1 MLSGKMVERYTD
13 FQAWLHDF
21 FVGQRALN
29 LHSHLFEQSG
39 LDALLAER
47 NTRRVLDVGCGGGQ
61 AALWLKARYPH
72 LHLAGIDLSEPQI
85 ARAHRRAQRQRT
97 DVTFEVANAQAL
109 PFPDASF
116 DVVYSFGSVKHWPD
130 PLKGIGECW
139 RVLKP
144 GGALLLADS
153 TSDATRAQVVSFYR
167 IAGFPRLLED
177 LVVPVVQRIIVQPAR
192 PMSVYHN
199 IAATLGMPPGSVTQ
213 PPYMPAFLFSARKP
227 HV

>member
-13 FQAWLHDF
+13 LQAWLHDF

-29 LHSHLFEQSG
+29 LNRRLFEQSG
-39 LDALLAER
+39 LNALLAEPK
-47 NTRRVLDVGCGGGQ
+47 TRRVLDVGCGGGQ
-61 AALWLKARYPH
+61 AALWLKAQYPH
-72 LHLAGIDLSEPQI
+72 LQIQGIDLSEPQI
-85 ARAHRRAQRQRT
+85 ARAQRRAQRQRA

-116 DVVYSFGSVKHWPD
+116 DVVCSFGSAKHWPD

-153 TSDATRAQVVSFYR
+153 TSDATREHVVSFYR
-167 IAGFPRLLED
+167 ILRFPRLFENLI
-177 LVVPVVQRIIVQPAR
+177 VPVAQRIIVRPAR
-192 PMSVYHN
+192 PMSVYRD
-199 IAATLGMPPGSVTQ
+199 IATTLGMPPGSVTQ
-213 PPYMPAFLFSARKP
+213 PIYMPAFLFSARKP